1 MLFVRRL
8 GLFCY
13 VDLSHAGLAWL
24 ARRALVRTLALSRCW
39 WLRATLVV
47 GTLFVPVPCLTA
59 DLTLRD
65 RLALVD
71 ALPASF
77 PGGSSEPAR
86 LRQALQ
92 LVRGHRERF
101 QLRGQCL
108 DLVVGLFLALGV
120 FALVGFVLFL
130 VGGFF
135 LAVGVL
141 SNVGSLRPVAFA
153 VA

>member
-1 MLFVRRL
+1 M
-8 GLFCY
+8 
-13 VDLSHAGLAWL
+13 
-24 ARRALVRTLALSRCW
+24 RTLALSRCW

-47 GTLFVPVPCLTA
+47 GTLSVPVPCLTAA

-71 ALPASF
+71 ALSASF

-101 QLRGQCL
+101 QLSGQCL

-120 FALVGFVLFL
+120 FALVGFVLTL

-141 SNVGSLRPVAFA
+141 SDVGSLRPVAFA